1 MRSVFSWTK
10 PVRGVIKINVD
21 ATVGHSYSVLA
32 VVVRD
37 LRGDLIFACS
47 NKANTYSPLQTKAE
61 ALRWAISLADQ
72 MNSSAITI
80 EGDCQMCLN
89 VVSKHCQEVSWRI
102 KTITQETI
110 VALESLPNPTVCLVP
125 KKANMAAHTLVRW
138 SLLNNF
144 VGSFNVTN
152 CPPCFSNVIKLEAN
166 FLFVI

>member
-37 LRGDLIFACS
+37 RREDLIFACS
-47 NKANTYSPLQTKAE
+47 NKANTYSPFQTKDR

-89 VVSKHCQEVSWRI
+89 VISKHCQEVSWRI

-125 KKANMAAHTLVRW
+125 KKANMAAHTLARW
-138 SLLNNF
+138 SFLNNF
-144 VGSFNVTN
+144 VGSFDITN
-152 CPPCFSNVIKLEAN
+152 CPQ
-166 FLFVI
+166 